1 MASSSEMTP
10 GQRDAYG
17 QVPSE
22 ATSTSDIT
30 VEKRQTCKVFVVPL
44 LVATL
49 VLCAFLA
56 LYLCR
61 PRPERFVP
69 NELETL
75 SEVTVPGWIMD
86 LVHQAGDGNA
96 VHRGNGLS
104 DDPNRETLARIFEG
118 THVSGYPAGHAHGQF
133 WILER
138 LHSHSDK
145 PTEEGLVELSK
156 NAKLLRA
163 GFLQAG
169 FDFATFYHGS
179 RNLFLGSILSG
190 GFFYSRTDW
199 LGPGIYFTST
209 FEHAQCYASDGGPIL
224 EVEVYWNPK
233 NQSRYVKHKAHH
245 SEANDVYLVTDPLVI
260 IPISVTKCC
269 PEEMD
274 CM

>member
-1 MASSSEMTP
+1 MSLDTPLDMPTGSSGFWSGSTHIPTSLRKRGWWSFRRMLSSF
-10 GQRDAYG
+10 G
-17 QVPSE
+17 QV
-22 ATSTSDIT
+22 
-30 VEKRQTCKVFVVPL
+30 
-44 LVATL
+44 
-49 VLCAFLA
+49 
-56 LYLCR
+56 
-61 PRPERFVP
+61 
-69 NELETL
+69 
-75 SEVTVPGWIMD
+75 
-86 LVHQAGDGNA
+86 
-96 VHRGNGLS
+96 
-104 DDPNRETLARIFEG
+104 
-118 THVSGYPAGHAHGQF
+118 
-133 WILER
+133 
-138 LHSHSDK
+138 
-145 PTEEGLVELSK
+145 
-156 NAKLLRA
+156 
-163 GFLQAG
+163 FLQAG